1 MRCSG
6 MEPALSAEPAYWPWR
21 SVQASENAGQNSSPA
36 GPGRREKEQ
45 GWPLTHSACP
55 GRRSERGARLGLAV
69 PLGVLRQPVPPAMLT
84 VGTVAA
90 FRPGW
95 GWGWGQGG
103 PLSNVRVLLFLHPET
118 QTLTVQKEAGPAKGS
133 QPQVEAGALGGAE
146 GRTDWACVLAH
157 PQACG
162 PCAASWCE
170 GQSCGGWG
178 CAFLPEAP
186 LSTRCPPAGRHR
198 CLDRH
203 SGVHRPS
210 RAARLPH
217 SPGDRAEPPG
227 RGHADGHA
235 CA

>member
-6 MEPALSAEPAYWPWR
+6 TEPALSAEPAYWPWR

-146 GRTDWACVLAH
+146 GRTDWGLRPRPPPGLRSLCRLLVRGPKLRGLGLRLPPRGPAEH
-157 PQACG
+157 PL
-162 PCAASWCE
+162 P
-170 GQSCGGWG
+170 SCR
-178 CAFLPEAP
+178 PAP
-186 LSTRCPPAGRHR
+186 LSGSAFWCTQTQQG
-198 CLDRH
+198 
-203 SGVHRPS
+203 
-210 RAARLPH
+210 
-217 SPGDRAEPPG
+217 
-227 RGHADGHA
+227 
-235 CA
+235 CASTSQPR